1 MTGEELEVK
10 EKEIMRFPEHESRT
24 RSNSYKSPGSFKVAK
39 DGGMLA

>member
-24 RSNSYKSPGSFKVAK
+24 RSNSHKSPGSFKVAK